1 MNQCS
6 RPARGMNGALR
17 IATIIPDFADHM
29 PRSGR
34 PLLGVIEGE
43 GIGQEVVGACLDIAQ
58 TLSEC
63 TGVAF
68 DIRRGGKIG
77 KEALRESGLA
87 LTPEVVEFCDQL
99 FNDGGAL
106 FCGPGG
112 ARFVYDLR
120 RRFDLYCKLVPLK
133 PMASLSNTG
142 PLRPEVVADVDILV
156 VRENISGFY
165 FPDSSLQREPDG
177 MVARYAFEYREP
189 EVKRI
194 LEVAMNAAKM
204 RQGRLCVVHKP
215 GGIEVVSQLW
225 LQCARDLDLD
235 KSVELEFLEVDNVNY
250 QLIADPR
257 RFDVVVAPNMF
268 GDVLADGAS
277 VLLGSR
283 GMSYSANFGP
293 GGKSAYQTGHGAAYD
308 LAGRDIA
315 NPLGQMLSFAMMLHE
330 SFGLTAQSFCLQA
343 AINEVLAAGWRTKD
357 VMAPGCTEVGTREM
371 VRRVTEAFRERL
383 ISEVAA

>member
-1 MNQCS
+1 
-6 RPARGMNGALR
+6 
-17 IATIIPDFADHM
+17 
-29 PRSGR
+29 
-34 PLLGVIEGE
+34 
-43 GIGQEVVGACLDIAQ
+43 
-58 TLSEC
+58 
-63 TGVAF
+63 
-68 DIRRGGKIG
+68 
-77 KEALRESGLA
+77 
-87 LTPEVVEFCDQL
+87 
-99 FNDGGAL
+99 
-106 FCGPGG
+106 
-112 ARFVYDLR
+112 
-120 RRFDLYCKLVPLK
+120 
-133 PMASLSNTG
+133 
-142 PLRPEVVADVDILV
+142 
-156 VRENISGFY
+156 
-165 FPDSSLQREPDG
+165 
-177 MVARYAFEYREP
+177 
-189 EVKRI
+189 
-194 LEVAMNAAKM
+194 MNAAKM